1 MKNLRLFATV
11 MFCTLIFASNVF
23 SQEGEKSLAE
33 RLRLVEKQ
41 NSAFNF
47 YLNMQSRGD
56 LLFTDGEF
64 TQALFRNHQ
73 LRLEMRGSIVDGVTY
88 RLRHRLNKSNAGQ
101 NLDGISKATD
111 IASVTVRALP
121 GFHITL
127 GKQCAAYGGYEFD
140 LNPIDIYEYSDM
152 IEYMDNFLAG
162 IDFNYVIG
170 KQEFRF
176 QILDSRSSKFENVY
190 AGYANANGIEGV
202 DGETYNNSK
211 VPFLYTLNWNGDIL
225 DGTIKT
231 RWSYTYG
238 VDAKDAYL
246 NYVALGT
253 QVLITD
259 DVQLQFD
266 WMNSNE
272 DVDRK
277 GIVSS
282 MSVLDGK
289 LATDVSYNS
298 FVAKLDMRANKDW
311 NFFVKGMYETATA
324 DGLEDDA
331 RVALGF
337 MGGVEYSPFTDN
349 IKFFANYSRR
359 DYSFE
364 MTSYGSDYDTDRF
377 SIGLVYRLKMF

>member
-33 RLRLVEKQ
+33 RLKLVEKQ

-56 LLFTDGEF
+56 ILLEDGNF

-176 QILDSRSSKFENVY
+176 QILDSRSSKFQNVY
-190 AGYANANGIEGV
+190 ADYANSAGAVKGN
-202 DGETYNNSK
+202 DGEYYLNSK

-238 VDAKDAYL
+238 VDADDTYMR
-246 NYVALGT
+246 YVALGT
-253 QVLITD
+253 QVLITED
-259 DVQLQFD
+259 IQLQAD

-277 GIVSS
+277 GIMTS
-282 MSVLDGK
+282 MIDNGMV
-289 LATDVSYNS
+289 ATDAKYNS
-298 FVAKLDMRANKDW
+298 FVAKIDMRANKDW

-324 DGLEDDA
+324 DGLEDEA

-337 MGGVEYSPFTDN
+337 MGGVEYSPFADN

-364 MTSYGSDYDTDRF
+364 MVSYGTDYDTDRF